1 MLNNVSPCTRACACL
16 CVLFLYSI
24 KCRSLPFELW
34 KSCNLQ
40 SESCQ
45 IRLCVRAVSLIKR
58 AITLSSKWEVDTT
71 NCFREVSVFLIMY
84 LQSGLAFAYFICN
97 ENTYYR
103 VNEYW
108 LFLWIGTSVKFAL
121 QTLWVWTV
129 ANNAIVRRV
138 IIVML

>member
-1 MLNNVSPCTRACACL
+1 MLNNVSLCTCVCACL

-97 ENTYYR
+97 ENK
-103 VNEYW
+103 YW
-108 LFLWIGTSVKFAL
+108 LFLWIGTSVKFAR

-129 ANNAIVRRV
+129 ANNTIVRRV